1 VTALDLTPAPGSQG
15 PGPTPSRIVEALD
28 LALVRRSAG
37 VLPGE
42 HRAPGVGAGTELA
55 QLRVYQPGDD
65 VRQLDAAASARTGLP
80 HVRLHVPERLM
91 TAWIVLDVSPSM
103 AFGTGLRL
111 KSDVAAGTA
120 TVLARLAVRRGGRA
134 GLVLC
139 GGRDELF
146 IPPRSGRG
154 ASAAIEHA
162 VGRGVVADGAGDD
175 GSLERALGRV
185 SRLARSPGL
194 VAVISDFRAA
204 GGWAR
209 PLRSLGQRHSLVAVE
224 VSDPRE
230 ATLPDAGV
238 LRLVDPESGQQVEA
252 DTRDAA
258 LRERYAERE
267 RQRRGA
273 VRDELR
279 RAGAELVEL
288 TSAHPWLEQLGRR
301 LR

>member
-1 VTALDLTPAPGSQG
+1 VSALALSPAPGSQG
-15 PGPTPSRIVEALD
+15 PGPTPARILEALD

-37 VLPGE
+37 TLPGE
-42 HRAPGVGAGTELA
+42 HRAPGVGSGTELA

-65 VRQLDAAASARTGLP
+65 VRQLDPAASARTGVP

-103 AFGTGLRL
+103 AFGTALRL
-111 KSDVAAGTA
+111 KSDVAAGAA

-139 GGRDELF
+139 GGPDELV
-146 IPPRSGRG
+146 IAPRSGRR
-154 ASAAIEHA
+154 ASATIERAIGE
-162 VGRGVVADGAGDD
+162 GVVADGAGDD
-175 GSLERALGRV
+175 GSLARALERL
-185 SRLARSPGL
+185 SRLARSPGM
-194 VAVISDFRAA
+194 VAVVSDFRTEAR
-204 GGWAR
+204 WAR
-209 PLRSLGQRHSLVAVE
+209 PLRALGQRHSLIAVD

-230 ATLPDAGV
+230 ASLPSAGV
-238 LRLVDPESGQQVEA
+238 LRLVDPESGRQVEA

-267 RQRRGA
+267 RERRGV
-273 VRDELR
+273 VREELR
-279 RAGAELVEL
+279 RAGAEIVEL
-288 TSAHPWLEQLGRR
+288 TTGDPWLEQLGRR

>member
-1 VTALDLTPAPGSQG
+1 MSALALSPAPGSQG
-15 PGPTPSRIVEALD
+15 FGPTPSRIMEALD
-28 LALVRRSAG
+28 LALVRRTAG
-37 VLPGE
+37 MLPGE

-65 VRQLDAAASARTGLP
+65 VRQLDPAASARTGVP

-111 KSDVAAGTA
+111 KSDVAAGAA
-120 TVLARLAVRRGGRA
+120 TVLGRLAVRRGGRA

-139 GGRDELF
+139 GGGDELF
-146 IPPRSGRG
+146 IRPRSGRR
-154 ASAAIEHA
+154 ASAAIQHA
-162 VGRGVVADGAGDD
+162 VTAGVVGDGAGDD
-175 GSLERALGRV
+175 DSLARALGRL
-185 SRLARSPGL
+185 SRLARSPGM
-194 VAVISDFRAA
+194 VAVISDFRA
-204 GGWAR
+204 GSGWAR
-209 PLRSLGQRHSLVAVE
+209 PLRALGQRHSLVAVE

-230 ATLPDAGV
+230 ASLPSAGV
-238 LRLVDPESGQQVEA
+238 LRLVDPESGTQVEA

-258 LRERYAERE
+258 LRERYADNE
-267 RQRRGA
+267 RQRRSA

-279 RAGAELVEL
+279 AAGAEIVEL
-288 TSAHPWLEQLGRR
+288 TTGGPWLEQLGRR

>member
-1 VTALDLTPAPGSQG
+1 MTALALSPAPGSQG
-15 PGPTPSRIVEALD
+15 PGPTPSRILEALD
-28 LALVRRSAG
+28 LALVRRTAG
-37 VLPGE
+37 MLPGE
-42 HRAPGVGAGTELA
+42 HRAPGVGTGTELA

-65 VRQLDAAASARTGLP
+65 VRQLDPAASARTGVP

-111 KSDVAAGTA
+111 KSDVAAGATA
-120 TVLARLAVRRGGRA
+120 VLARLAVRRGGRA

-139 GGRDELF
+139 GGPDELV
-146 IPPRSGRG
+146 IPPRSGRR

-162 VGRGVVADGAGDD
+162 VREGVVEDGAGDD
-175 GSLERALGRV
+175 ASLGRALSRLN
-185 SRLARSPGL
+185 RLARSPGM
-194 VAVISDFRAA
+194 VAVVSDFRGD

-209 PLRSLGQRHSLVAVE
+209 PLRALGHRHSLVAVE

-230 ATLPDAGV
+230 ASLPSAGV
-238 LRLVDPESGQQVEA
+238 LRLVDPESGRQVEA
-252 DTRDAA
+252 DTRDGA

-267 RQRRGA
+267 QRRRAA

-279 RAGAELVEL
+279 TAGAEIVNL
-288 TSAHPWLEQLGRR
+288 TTGDPWLEQLGRR

>member
-1 VTALDLTPAPGSQG
+1 MTALALSPAPGSQG
-15 PGPTPSRIVEALD
+15 PGPTPSRILEALD

-42 HRAPGVGAGTELA
+42 HRAPGVGSGTELA

-65 VRQLDAAASARTGLP
+65 VRQLDAAASARTGVP

-111 KSDVAAGTA
+111 KSDVAAGAA

-134 GLVLC
+134 SLVLC
-139 GGRDELF
+139 GGSDELLLA
-146 IPPRSGRG
+146 PRSGRR
-154 ASAAIEHA
+154 ASAAIEHTI
-162 VGRGVVADGAGDD
+162 GEGVVADGAGDD
-175 GSLERALGRV
+175 HSLARALRRL
-185 SRLARSPGL
+185 SRLARSPGM
-194 VAVISDFRAA
+194 VAVVSDFRTEA
-204 GGWAR
+204 GWAR
-209 PLRSLGQRHSLVAVE
+209 PLRALGQRHSLVAVD

-230 ATLPDAGV
+230 ASLPSAGV
-238 LRLVDPESGQQVEA
+238 LRLVDPESGTQVEA
-252 DTRDAA
+252 DTRDAT

-267 RQRRGA
+267 RQRREA
-273 VRDELR
+273 VRDQLR
-279 RAGAELVEL
+279 AAGAEIVEL
-288 TSAHPWLEQLGRR
+288 TTGDPWLEQLGRR

>member
-1 VTALDLTPAPGSQG
+1 VSTLALTPAPGSQG
-15 PGPTPSRIVEALD
+15 PGPTPPRIVEALD

-42 HRAPGVGAGTELA
+42 HRAPGVGSGTELA

-65 VRQLDAAASARTGLP
+65 VRQLDPAASARTGVP

-111 KSDVAAGTA
+111 KSDVGAGAAI
-120 TVLARLAVRRGGRA
+120 VLARLAVRRGGRA

-139 GGRDELF
+139 GGEAELF
-146 IPPRSGRG
+146 IPPRSGRR

-162 VGRGVVADGAGDD
+162 VRAGVVEDGAGDD
-175 GSLERALGRV
+175 QSLARALGRL
-185 SRLARSPGL
+185 SRLARSPGM
-194 VAVISDFRAA
+194 VAVVSDFRAES
-204 GGWAR
+204 GWAR
-209 PLRSLGQRHSLVAVE
+209 PLRALGQRHSLVAVE

-230 ATLPDAGV
+230 ASLPSAGV
-238 LRLVDPESGQQVEA
+238 LRLVDPESGRQLEA
-252 DTRDAA
+252 DTRDPG

-267 RQRRGA
+267 RQRRSA
-273 VRDELR
+273 VGDELR
-279 RAGAELVEL
+279 AAGAEAVDL
-288 TSAHPWLEQLGRR
+288 TTDLPWLAQLGRR

>member
-1 VTALDLTPAPGSQG
+1 MSALALSPAPGSQG
-15 PGPTPSRIVEALD
+15 FGPTPSRIMEALD

-37 VLPGE
+37 TLPGE

-65 VRQLDAAASARTGLP
+65 VRQLDPAASARTGVP

-111 KSDVAAGTA
+111 KSDVAAGAA
-120 TVLARLAVRRGGRA
+120 TVLGRLAVRRGGRA

-139 GGRDELF
+139 GGGDELF
-146 IPPRSGRG
+146 FRPRSGRR
-154 ASAAIEHA
+154 ASAAIQHA
-162 VGRGVVADGAGDD
+162 VSAGVVGDGAGDD
-175 GSLERALGRV
+175 GSLARALGRL
-185 SRLARSPGL
+185 SRLARSPGM
-194 VAVISDFRAA
+194 VAVISDFRA
-204 GGWAR
+204 GSEWAR
-209 PLRSLGQRHSLVAVE
+209 PLRALGQRHSLVAVE

-230 ATLPDAGV
+230 ASLPNSGV
-238 LRLVDPESGQQVEA
+238 LRLVDPESGTQVEA

-258 LRERYAERE
+258 LRQRYAENE
-267 RQRRGA
+267 RQRRSE
-273 VRDELR
+273 VRDDLR
-279 RAGAELVEL
+279 AAGAEIVEL
-288 TSAHPWLEQLGRR
+288 TTASPWLEQLGRR

>member
-1 VTALDLTPAPGSQG
+1 VSTLALSPAPGSQG
-15 PGPTPSRIVEALD
+15 FGPTPSRILEALD
-28 LALVRRSAG
+28 LTLVRRAAG

-80 HVRLHVPERLM
+80 HVRLHVPERLL

-103 AFGTGLRL
+103 AFGTALRL
-111 KSDVAAGTA
+111 KSDVAAGIA
-120 TVLARLAVRRGGRA
+120 SVLARLAVRRGGRA

-146 IPPRSGRG
+146 VPPRSGRR

-162 VGRGVVADGAGDD
+162 AREGVVADGDGDD
-175 GSLERALGRV
+175 GSLARAL
-185 SRLARSPGL
+185 SRLSRVARSPGMI
-194 VAVISDFRAA
+194 AVVSDFRVED
-204 GGWAR
+204 GWSR
-209 PLRSLGQRHSLVAVE
+209 PLRALGQRHSLVAVE

-230 ATLPDAGV
+230 ASLPSAGV
-238 LRLVDPESGQQVEA
+238 LRLVDPESGRQVEA
-252 DTRDAA
+252 DTRDAV

-267 RQRRGA
+267 RRRRGA

-279 RAGAELVEL
+279 AAGAEIVEL
-288 TSAHPWLEQLGRR
+288 TTGSPWLEQLGRR

>member
-1 VTALDLTPAPGSQG
+1 VSALALSPAPGSQG
-15 PGPTPSRIVEALD
+15 FGPTPARILDALD
-28 LALVRRSAG
+28 LALVRRTAG
-37 VLPGE
+37 MLPGE

-65 VRQLDAAASARTGLP
+65 VRQLDPAASARTGMP

-111 KSDVAAGTA
+111 KSDVAAGAA
-120 TVLARLAVRRGGRA
+120 TVLGRLAVRRGGRA

-139 GGRDELF
+139 GGPDELF
-146 IPPRSGRG
+146 IRPRSGRG

-162 VGRGVVADGAGDD
+162 VREGVVGDGAGDD
-175 GSLERALGRV
+175 DSLARALGRLR
-185 SRLARSPGL
+185 RLARSAGL
-194 VAVISDFRAA
+194 IAVVSDFRA
-204 GGWAR
+204 GNGWAR
-209 PLRSLGQRHSLVAVE
+209 ALRALGHRHSLIAVE

-230 ATLPDAGV
+230 ASLPSAGV
-238 LRLVDPESGQQVEA
+238 LRLVDPESGTQVEA

-258 LRERYAERE
+258 LRERYAESE
-267 RQRRGA
+267 RQRRSA
-273 VRDELR
+273 VRDDLR
-279 RAGAELVEL
+279 AAGAEIVEL
-288 TSAHPWLEQLGRR
+288 TTGSPWLEQLGRR

>member
-1 VTALDLTPAPGSQG
+1 VTALALRPAPGSQG
-15 PGPTPSRIVEALD
+15 PGPAPSRIVEALD
-28 LALVRRSAG
+28 LVLARRAAG
-37 VLPGE
+37 MLPGE
-42 HRAPGVGAGTELA
+42 HRAPGVGTGTELA

-65 VRQLDAAASARTGLP
+65 VRQLDPAATARTGLP

-111 KSDVAAGTA
+111 KSDVAAGAT

-139 GGRDELF
+139 GGRDELL
-146 IPPRSGRG
+146 IAPRGGRR
-154 ASAAIEHA
+154 ASALIEHA
-162 VGRGVVADGAGDD
+162 AREGVVADGAGDD
-175 GSLERALGRV
+175 GSLARALARL
-185 SRLARSPGL
+185 SRLARSPGM
-194 VAVISDFRAA
+194 VAVVSDFRSG

-209 PLRSLGQRHSLVAVE
+209 PLRALGHRHSLLAVE

-230 ATLPDAGV
+230 ASLPSAGV
-238 LRLVDPESGQQVEA
+238 LRLVDPESGAQVEV

-258 LRERYAERE
+258 VRERYAERE

-273 VRDELR
+273 VREELR
-279 RAGAELVEL
+279 TAGAKLVEL
-288 TSAHPWLEQLGRR
+288 TTGEPWLEQLGRR

>member
-1 VTALDLTPAPGSQG
+1 MTALALSPAPGSQG
-15 PGPTPSRIVEALD
+15 PGPTPSRILEALD

-42 HRAPGVGAGTELA
+42 HRAPGVGSGTELA

-65 VRQLDAAASARTGLP
+65 VRQLDPAASARTGLP

-111 KSDVAAGTA
+111 KSDVASGAA
-120 TVLARLAVRRGGRA
+120 AVLARLAVRRGGRA

-139 GGRDELF
+139 GGRHELL
-146 IPPRSGRG
+146 IPPRGGRR

-162 VGRGVVADGAGDD
+162 VREGVVADGAGDD
-175 GSLERALGRV
+175 GSLARALARLG
-185 SRLARSPGL
+185 RLARSPGM
-194 VAVISDFRAA
+194 VAVVSDFRAES
-204 GGWAR
+204 GWAR
-209 PLRSLGQRHSLVAVE
+209 PLRALGQRHSLIAVD

-230 ATLPDAGV
+230 ATLPSAGV
-238 LRLVDPESGQQVEA
+238 LRLVDPETGTQVEA

-267 RQRRGA
+267 RQRRGT
-273 VRDELR
+273 VREELR
-279 RAGAELVEL
+279 TTGAEIVEL
-288 TSAHPWLEQLGRR
+288 TTGDPWLEQLGRR
-301 LR
+301 LQ

>member
-1 VTALDLTPAPGSQG
+1 MTALALSPAPGSQG
-15 PGPTPSRIVEALD
+15 PGPTPSRILEALD

-42 HRAPGVGAGTELA
+42 HRAPGVGSGTELA

-65 VRQLDAAASARTGLP
+65 VRQLDAAASARTGVP

-111 KSDVAAGTA
+111 KSDVAAGAA

-139 GGRDELF
+139 GGSDELLLA
-146 IPPRSGRG
+146 PRSGRR
-154 ASAAIEHA
+154 ASAAIEHTI
-162 VGRGVVADGAGDD
+162 GEGVVADGAGDD
-175 GSLERALGRV
+175 HSLARALRRL
-185 SRLARSPGL
+185 SRLARSPGM
-194 VAVISDFRAA
+194 VAVVSDFRTEA
-204 GGWAR
+204 GWAR
-209 PLRSLGQRHSLVAVE
+209 PLRALGQRHSLVAVD

-230 ATLPDAGV
+230 ASLPSAGV
-238 LRLVDPESGQQVEA
+238 LRLVDPESGTQVEA
-252 DTRDAA
+252 DTRDAT

-267 RQRRGA
+267 RQRREA
-273 VRDELR
+273 VRDQLR
-279 RAGAELVEL
+279 AAGAEIVEL
-288 TSAHPWLEQLGRR
+288 TTGDPWLEQLGRR

>member
-1 VTALDLTPAPGSQG
+1 VSPLALTPAPGSQG
-15 PGPTPSRIVEALD
+15 FGPTPSRILEALD
-28 LALVRRSAG
+28 LALVRRTAG
-37 VLPGE
+37 MLPGE

-65 VRQLDAAASARTGLP
+65 VRQLDPAASARTGQP

-111 KSDVAAGTA
+111 KSDVAAGA
-120 TVLARLAVRRGGRA
+120 ASVLARLAVRRGGRA

-139 GGRDELF
+139 GGREELF
-146 IPPRSGRG
+146 IPPRSGRR

-162 VGRGVVADGAGDD
+162 AREGVVADGDGDD
-175 GSLERALGRV
+175 ASLARALGRL
-185 SRLARSPGL
+185 SRLARSPGM
-194 VAVISDFRAA
+194 VAVVSDFRAEE
-204 GGWAR
+204 GWAR
-209 PLRSLGQRHSLVAVE
+209 PLRALGSRHSLVAVE

-230 ATLPDAGV
+230 ASLPSAGV
-238 LRLVDPESGQQVEA
+238 LRLVDPESGAQVEA

-258 LRERYAERE
+258 LRERYAEHE
-267 RQRRGA
+267 RQRRAA
-273 VRDELR
+273 VRDGLR
-279 RAGAELVEL
+279 GAGAEVVEL
-288 TSAHPWLEQLGRR
+288 STGGPWLEQLGRR

>member
-1 VTALDLTPAPGSQG
+1 MTALALRPAPGSQG
-15 PGPTPSRIVEALD
+15 PGPTPSRIMEALD

-42 HRAPGVGAGTELA
+42 HRAPGVGSGTELA

-65 VRQLDAAASARTGLP
+65 VRQLDPAASARTGVP
-80 HVRLHVPERLM
+80 HVRLQVPERLM

-111 KSDVAAGTA
+111 KSDVAAGAA

-139 GGRDELF
+139 GGSDELV
-146 IPPRSGRG
+146 IPPRSGRR
-154 ASAAIEHA
+154 ASAAIEHTI
-162 VGRGVVADGAGDD
+162 GEGVVADGAGDD
-175 GSLERALGRV
+175 GSLARALGRL
-185 SRLARSPGL
+185 SRLARSPGM
-194 VAVISDFRAA
+194 VAVVSDFRTEA
-204 GGWAR
+204 GWAR
-209 PLRSLGQRHSLVAVE
+209 PLRALGHRHTLVAVD

-230 ATLPDAGV
+230 ASIPSAGV
-238 LRLVDPESGQQVEA
+238 LRLVDPESGTQVEA

-267 RQRRGA
+267 RQRRET
-273 VRDELR
+273 VREELR
-279 RAGAELVEL
+279 TAGAEIVEL
-288 TSAHPWLEQLGRR
+288 TTGDPWLEQLGRR